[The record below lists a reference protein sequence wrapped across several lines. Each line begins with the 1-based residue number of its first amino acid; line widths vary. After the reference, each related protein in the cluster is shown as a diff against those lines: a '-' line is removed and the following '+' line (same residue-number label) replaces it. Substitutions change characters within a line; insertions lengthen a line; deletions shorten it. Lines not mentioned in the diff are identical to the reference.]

1 MTLMN
6 NRSEP
11 ARQQRQAAHI
21 LAQFLREH
29 PDLPAIDWTISQHGL
44 HAHLYLCDVDPYDD
58 RDAFTA
64 WSAALGLTHGP
75 DRGPGLGLPGA
86 NDMHAYRLIDG
97 VLVILTATIQPF

>member
-11 ARQQRQAAHI
+11 ARRQRQAAHI
-21 LAQFLREH
+21 LAQLLREH
-29 PDLPAIDWTISQHGL
+29 PDLPAIDWTVSQHGL

-58 RDAFTA
+58 RDAFTT